1 MLAYN
6 FTTDCLTYNPNFDIE
21 IHNHK
26 FMCIQWINYV
36 LNWLY
41 SCDFGWGWVYPVQAV
56 GTWHQGPDNGGG
68 SAATGVPRKCAH
80 TDLLL
85 TGWVSPISY
94 HKKQCYTRANAIHK
108 EKMYLKFSFIM
119 SPYMLASS
127 DDLSSI
133 WNGECGLRWMHTYI
147 VIFIWSSNLLKKD
160 NCESLTVQQVH
171 VSNPLNFSLWLKIS
185 KCWLTSKFP
194 DLFSVQCKTQL
205 IILLK

>member
-1 MLAYN
+1 MSLSSPSCGNMASRSR
-6 FTTDCLTYNPNFDIE
+6 
-21 IHNHK
+21 
-26 FMCIQWINYV
+26 QWRR
-36 LNWLY
+36 
-41 SCDFGWGWVYPVQAV
+41 FGRYRCSPQVCSHRSTPY
-56 GTWHQGPDNGGG
+56 
-68 SAATGVPRKCAH
+68 
-80 TDLLL
+80 
-85 TGWVSPISY
+85 WVSQPYLISLKTVLY
-94 HKKQCYTRANAIHK
+94 KGQCNPQGK
-108 EKMYLKFSFIM
+108 NVSQVFFIM

-171 VSNPLNFSLWLKIS
+171 VSSPLNFSLWLKIS
-185 KCWLTSKFP
+185 RCWLTSKFP

>member
-21 IHNHK
+21 IHNYK

-85 TGWVSPISY
+85 TGWVSPLFNV
-94 HKKQCYTRANAIHK
+94 K
-108 EKMYLKFSFIM
+108 
-119 SPYMLASS
+119 
-127 DDLSSI
+127 
-133 WNGECGLRWMHTYI
+133 
-147 VIFIWSSNLLKKD
+147 IFIISMTI
-160 NCESLTVQQVH
+160 CT
-171 VSNPLNFSLWLKIS
+171 VSNIPCTLRRRRSDFCSCQAGDDPYSWKNRNIPGSPWHTWNS
-185 KCWLTSKFP
+185 DST
-194 DLFSVQCKTQL
+194 
-205 IILLK
+205 

>member
-108 EKMYLKFSFIM
+108 EKMYLKFIFIM

-127 DDLSSI
+127 DNLSSI
-133 WNGECGLRWMHTYI
+133 WNGECGLRWMHTYSH
-147 VIFIWSSNLLKKD
+147 FYMEFKLA
-160 NCESLTVQQVH
+160 
-171 VSNPLNFSLWLKIS
+171 
-185 KCWLTSKFP
+185 
-194 DLFSVQCKTQL
+194 
-205 IILLK
+205 